1 MTQHER
7 LEELKDW
14 VHECGLEARTL
25 RLSHDVLAGLHQE
38 VLLGHYESMRLSHDG
53 ETEYVRGLPVVMVQ
67 GVNVMEIGTDD
78 PKQATLDLG
87 VPL

>member
-7 LEELKDW
+7 LEALKDW

-25 RLSHDVLAGLHQE
+25 RISNDVLSALITENVQGLY
-38 VLLGHYESMRLSHDG
+38 GSFRCSPDG
-53 ETEYVRGLPVVMVQ
+53 VTVTVRDLPVVMVQ
-67 GVNVMEIGTDD
+67 GDNVMEIGTAD
-78 PKQATLDLG
+78 PQQATLDLG